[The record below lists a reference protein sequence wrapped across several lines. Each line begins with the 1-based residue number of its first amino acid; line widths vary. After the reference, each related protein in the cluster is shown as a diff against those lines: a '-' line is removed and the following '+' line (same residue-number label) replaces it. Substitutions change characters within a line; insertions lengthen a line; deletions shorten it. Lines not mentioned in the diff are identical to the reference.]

1 MHHAYTLY
9 ICICIHT
16 HIVCFEGKKY
26 VLRGEKRPKNFR
38 RPRPGKPRTP
48 ANPTGRDDI
57 IHLQTPYTFR
67 HQTPGLA
74 GGRRRRHGTLCVCEY
89 HTWSHNES
97 SHAHMCPYVS
107 NMCPNLS
114 HMCTWSHKIRLLPA
128 HSSSLV
134 CTILEII
141 LNFPV
146 HTTLLHLGRTAR

>member
-1 MHHAYTLY
+1 MY
-9 ICICIHT
+9 
-16 HIVCFEGKKY
+16 
-26 VLRGEKRPKNFR
+26 
-38 RPRPGKPRTP
+38 
-48 ANPTGRDDI
+48 
-57 IHLQTPYTFR
+57 
-67 HQTPGLA
+67 
-74 GGRRRRHGTLCVCEY
+74 TLCVCEY

-97 SHAHMCPYVS
+97 SHAHMCPYMS